1 MSSTAIP
8 HDVLQQTVQQSASA
22 TPIRV
27 EDHLGLVMHLAKR
40 SIESYQGQHLL
51 DLEDLYQEGVLGLMH
66 AAEKFDA
73 RKGFRFS
80 TYATYWIR
88 WAIGQAIMNES
99 RTIRL
104 PTTIWPALHH
114 LARAQAALWQQY
126 QREPSPDELAEV
138 MECEKKQVLVLLHL
152 QHEPVSLE
160 QPVSSGHEVTRFGDQ
175 LAAPDETEQRE
186 QQTEVAALLKHL
198 SPRERQVI
206 EIRYQLGPTGAY
218 SVEDIPL
225 PYTEVSRQLGM
236 TTGLVK
242 AVETR
247 ALLKMR
253 FWAER
258 SKPG

>member
-1 MSSTAIP
+1 MSSMTVGSTGTS
-8 HDVLQQTVQQSASA
+8 HETRQQPASA
-22 TPIRV
+22 TDTLV
-27 EDHLGLVMHLAKR
+27 EHHLGLVMHFAKR
-40 SIESYQGQHLL
+40 YAGSYQGHHLL
-51 DLEDLYQEGVLGLMH
+51 DLDDLYQEGVLGLLH

-80 TYATYWIR
+80 TYATYWRR
-88 WAIGQAIMNES
+88 WAIGQAIMHES

-198 SPRERQVI
+198 TPRERQVI
-206 EIRYQLGPTGAY
+206 EIRYQL
-218 SVEDIPL
+218 
-225 PYTEVSRQLGM
+225 
-236 TTGLVK
+236 
-242 AVETR
+242 
-247 ALLKMR
+247 
-253 FWAER
+253 
-258 SKPG
+258 